1 MNTEVRTELNTVL
14 RTELNTVLRTE
25 LNTVLRTEL
34 KTEAK
39 TEQPPLSL
47 VNDIYG
53 KPAESVL
60 AQPCLSVY
68 EVKNLLMVL
77 ISVYS

>member
-25 LNTVLRTEL
+25 LRTEL

>member
-1 MNTEVRTELNTVL
+1 MNTEV
-14 RTELNTVLRTE
+14 RTE

-39 TEQPPLSL
+39 TEQPPLSLVNDIYGPLSL

>member
-1 MNTEVRTELNTVL
+1 MNTEV
-14 RTELNTVLRTE
+14 RTE